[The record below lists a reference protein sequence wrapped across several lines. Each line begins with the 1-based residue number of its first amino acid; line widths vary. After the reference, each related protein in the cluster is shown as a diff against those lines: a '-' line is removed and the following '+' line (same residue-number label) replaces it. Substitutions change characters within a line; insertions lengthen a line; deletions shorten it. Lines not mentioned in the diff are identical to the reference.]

1 LKSLENDHRYGKV
14 WKKSLKTVMLT
25 WKMQMSITLLIAHA
39 FVNFLAIHNTKHL
52 KFRVKKFELHCVYR
66 IEEYII

>member
-1 LKSLENDHRYGKV
+1 
-14 WKKSLKTVMLT
+14 MLT